1 MNPSHD
7 ITYNNIHISLSYIIQ
22 HKKSSERDLIRWTG
36 LRSATGPKW
45 IKEQG
50 EGEVRGR
57 GRGKEGGREDK
68 RIHVANDEKHP
79 NHTKP
84 NHVHFKSRS
93 LPAKDNNPKK
103 KERKENGK
111 ERRTIII
118 LSNASS
124 IDRPSPQTK
133 VFHQDSIPSKNRV
146 GVVKHTE

>member
-84 NHVHFKSRS
+84 NHVHFKSSRYPQKTTTRRKKS
-93 LPAKDNNPKK
+93 AKKMAK
-103 KERKENGK
+103 REEQ
-111 ERRTIII
+111 
-118 LSNASS
+118 S
-124 IDRPSPQTK
+124 
-133 VFHQDSIPSKNRV
+133 
-146 GVVKHTE
+146 